1 MNHKVERDLQWY
13 DVREWGV
20 EGKGWTDTR
29 AYYERLP
36 RRAEKVLPNLW
47 PMSRH
52 CTGFSCE
59 FETDASCIHARW
71 NLQLRE
77 LDEPNMS
84 RAAFSGLD
92 LYAHEKGAWKWAG
105 VALNHK
111 SRHATDMLADALT
124 PNNHRF
130 RLYFP
135 LRNPVTRLELGLP
148 RGAKLVPVLPR
159 TTKPIVY
166 YGSSI
171 VHGAYASR
179 AGMVH
184 PSVLGRRLDR
194 PIINLGFSGQAKMEE
209 AMAHLIAE
217 LDAAVFV
224 LDPLPNMDEKLV
236 KERAENFIR
245 ILCRARPDT
254 PVVLVEDFPLT
265 HSWIRASH
273 LQAQKTK
280 WKAFAQVYKKLRHSG
295 HVSLNY
301 VEGLH
306 SIGDDSMGTVD
317 GIHPNDIGYER
328 LAKNLQPIL
337 LKITGRRNLSDRKNR
352 SQREKS

>member
-1 MNHKVERDLQWY
+1 MNDKAAPDLQWF
-13 DVREWGV
+13 DVREWGI

-29 AYYERLP
+29 NYYERLP
-36 RRAEKVLPNLW
+36 RRAEKLLPNLW

-71 NLQLRE
+71 SLQLKE
-77 LDEPNMS
+77 LNEPNMS

-92 LYAHEKGAWKWAG
+92 LYALDKGSWKWAG

-111 SRHATDMLADALT
+111 KRRATDRLVNDLG
-124 PNNHRF
+124 PLKHRF

-135 LRNPVTRLELGLP
+135 LRNPITRLEVGLP
-148 RGAKLVPVLPR
+148 REAKLVPVLPR

-184 PSVLGRRLDR
+184 PSVLGRRLDQ
-194 PIINLGFSGQAKMEE
+194 PIVNLGFSGQAKMDE
-209 AMAHLIAE
+209 AMAHLLTE

-224 LDPLPNMDEKLV
+224 IDPLPNMDEKLV
-236 KERAENFIR
+236 KERAENFVR
-245 ILCRARPDT
+245 ILCRARPET
-254 PVVLVEDFPLT
+254 PVVLVEDFPIT
-265 HSWIRASH
+265 HSWIRPSH
-273 LQAQKTK
+273 LHDQRTK
-280 WKAFAQVYKKLRHSG
+280 WKAFSQIYRKLHSSAYA
-295 HVSLNY
+295 SLHY
-301 VEGLH
+301 VKGLH
-306 SIGDDSMGTVD
+306 SIGDDSAGTVD
-317 GIHPNDIGYER
+317 GIHPNDLGYDR
-328 LAKNLQPIL
+328 LAENLVPSL
-337 LKITGRRNLSDRKNR
+337 LKIMSRQSLAARKNR
-352 SQREKS
+352 S